1 MDPWTSLTNSILK
14 EATEKVLKASIALE
28 CDSNTAQYVLETL
41 SGLGREVR
49 VIGSHHREE
58 RRRQIC

>member
-28 CDSNTAQYVLETL
+28 CDNNTAQYVLETL
-41 SGLGREVR
+41 SSLGREVR
-49 VIGSHHREE
+49 VIGGHHREE